1 MSLTL
6 IATRVRRSDDA
17 LADESD
23 AAPLASPPARLASEE
38 EAPPPPSRSAHVLT
52 LFAHALREPL
62 RGLRRSGVPPELI
75 ARVERVAWQARMLN
89 AAPRPMKAKPS
100 SPIGLLQEAAEQVEW
115 LRLGKV
121 AVSWGLM
128 TRQPVHVDPERTR
141 GAFRE
146 LLQAGADATGEGGR
160 LAIRIHEGEIEG
172 YPVQIEIEI
181 GRRGAE
187 PDPLSA
193 RVARHLLESQGAR
206 FEIDATLARICLRA
220 QPSEPLGTDEDEEL

>member
-1 MSLTL
+1 V
-6 IATRVRRSDDA
+6 APAPVR
-17 LADESD
+17 
-23 AAPLASPPARLASEE
+23 PASEE
-38 EAPPPPSRSAHVLT
+38 EVPAPTPGRGAHVLT

-62 RGLRRSGVPPELI
+62 RALRRSEAPPELI
-75 ARVERVAWQARMLN
+75 LSVERVAWQARMLN

-128 TRQPVHVDPERTR
+128 TRQPVHVDPERAR

-146 LLQAGADATGEGGR
+146 LLQAGAEATGEGGR

-187 PDPLSA
+187 PDPLPA

-206 FEIDATLARICLRA
+206 VEIDATLTRISLRA
-220 QPSEPLGTDEDEEL
+220 QPPERLGPDGDEDGGPL

>member
-1 MSLTL
+1 MQLPEFAIAALIGSGSFLIGVSLTL
-6 IATRVRRSDDA
+6 MVIGGRRRELEPADDA
-17 LADESD
+17 GEL
-23 AAPLASPPARLASEE
+23 
-38 EAPPPPSRSAHVLT
+38 APPPPERSTRQEEAAPPGRGAHVLT

-62 RGLRRSGVPPELI
+62 RALRRSEVPPELI
-75 ARVERVAWQARMLN
+75 ARVERVAWQARMLS

-121 AVSWGLM
+121 AASWGLM

-146 LLQAGADATGEGGR
+146 LLQAAADATGEGGR
-160 LAIRIHEGEIEG
+160 LAIRIHEGKTEG

-181 GRRGAE
+181 GRRGA
-187 PDPLSA
+187 
-193 RVARHLLESQGAR
+193 
-206 FEIDATLARICLRA
+206 
-220 QPSEPLGTDEDEEL
+220 